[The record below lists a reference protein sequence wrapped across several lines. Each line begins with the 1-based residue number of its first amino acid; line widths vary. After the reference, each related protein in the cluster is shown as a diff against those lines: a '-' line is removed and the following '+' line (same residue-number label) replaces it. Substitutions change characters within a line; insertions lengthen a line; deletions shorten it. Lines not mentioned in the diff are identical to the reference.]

1 VINQELVDTAR
12 LLVAAVQDSDG
23 FSSEY
28 LRKLIIHLV
37 PQLLGEI
44 DILANVAQASA
55 SRFELRGL
63 TSEAPEEVVEVQEP
77 VRKGK
82 GGGKGKK
89 KGKRKNRR
97 R

>member
-1 VINQELVDTAR
+1 MINQELVDTAR

-55 SRFELRGL
+55 SRFVLPEI
-63 TSEAPEEVVEVQEP
+63 TEAPEVKAAVEEP
-77 VRKGK
+77 VRKNK
-82 GGGKGKK
+82 KSGKGKK
-89 KGKRKNRR
+89 GKKRKSTRR
-97 R
+97 

>member
-44 DILANVAQASA
+44 DILANVAQTSA
-55 SRFELRGL
+55 SRFALPGI
-63 TSEAPEEVVEVQEP
+63 TEAPEVKAAVEEP
-77 VRKGK
+77 VRKNK
-82 GGGKGKK
+82 KSGKGKK
-89 KGKRKNRR
+89 GKKRKNARR
-97 R
+97 